1 VGDSLT
7 PDKRDVGPA
16 GPPPPP
22 VPERPLLRLV
32 EAWKAEVRGA
42 AVLKAAHTGE
52 VRVPSIVFLV
62 ICWPFLLGT
71 VCFHIHNQLYTCV
84 VQARLVWLVWH
95 SKNAVGMDWLVTVMH
110 LTLC

>member
-1 VGDSLT
+1 LPQKKGEDPFAFVGDSLT

-52 VRVPSIVFLV
+52 VRVPSIVFWFLV
-62 ICWPFLLGT
+62 FLGPF
-71 VCFHIHNQLYTCV
+71 F
-84 VQARLVWLVWH
+84 
-95 SKNAVGMDWLVTVMH
+95 
-110 LTLC
+110 